1 MKNVFLIPLVFLC
14 LTASGAPRMTGN
26 AQAMTDAL
34 RTSDVVNRV
43 FDVTG
48 TVTCVSTNRANE
60 HTNVLLQDETGSA
73 LCRAESRQWPNRTMP
88 VCGARARLQGYFE
101 TTARGPSFAVLTNY
115 TELARGPEPSP
126 IQLSLAALS
135 NGRHYFTY
143 CLRSGILRD
152 VIFSESDPD
161 WLLLSICSAEGS
173 ILASVP
179 ITEEQHRTN
188 LVSHI
193 GCEVSAPGYFVPYD
207 HGPHGQ
213 FGCKFKIAGT
223 DQIRIV
229 ETEGAPDELSV
240 AFDDYNIARGS
251 DVIALG
257 RRYVKGWIVAAWQRN
272 EALLRTEDGDHIFLS
287 LAQNEALPRYGE
299 YVMAVGLPVT
309 DLYRVSLLNANMV
322 PMPGAELETE
332 EIETQ
337 ANALLSRTPDGR
349 SRLNYS
355 CQGRLVAISGRVDA
369 PDEKGRCRLS
379 VEGMDDPIM
388 IDASFNPDLLSSIHS
403 ACIVSVTGVCIPDV
417 IAPHQNGQY
426 NRLGGVRIIPRTSS
440 DITILKKPSWLTLV
454 PWYLVSIVLAAV
466 LLLIGIWNLALR
478 RIAEKR
484 GQELAGETIAR
495 ATSDLKVYERTRLAV
510 ELHDSLAQTLT
521 GIALE
526 LATAEVTDD
535 SDPKMIKQ
543 HLGIAA
549 RALKSCRM
557 ELRNSL
563 WDLRH
568 ETLENDDMEATILKT
583 IQPHRGK
590 ADVSVRFSVP
600 RDRISDNTAH
610 AILRIIR
617 ELTVNAI
624 RHGQATAIRIAG
636 AVEGDRLKFSVKDNG
651 CGFDPDNC
659 PNDEQGHYGLLGIRE
674 RINTFEGQLK
684 IESAPGQGTK
694 ATIEIKMPREQ

>member
-1 MKNVFLIPLVFLC
+1 MKNVFLILLVFLC

-48 TVTCVSTNRANE
+48 TVTYVSTNHANE
-60 HTNVLLQDETGSA
+60 HTNVLIEDETGSA

-88 VCGARARLQGYFE
+88 VRGARARLQGYFE

-115 TELARGPEPSP
+115 TELARGPAPKP
-126 IQLSLAALS
+126 IQISLADLS
-135 NGRHYFTY
+135 DGQHYFTY
-143 CLRSGILRD
+143 CQRSGILRD

-179 ITEEQHRTN
+179 ITEEQHHAN

-193 GCEVSAPGYFVPYD
+193 GCEVSAPGYFTPYD

-213 FGCKFKIAGT
+213 FGLKFKIAGT
-223 DQIRIV
+223 DQISIV

-257 RRYVKGWIVAAWQRN
+257 RRYVKGWIVAAWQPN
-272 EALLRTEDGDHIFLS
+272 EALLRTEEGDHIFLFM
-287 LAQNEALPRYGE
+287 AQDKALPRYGE

-309 DLYRVSLLNANMV
+309 DLYRISLLNANAT
-322 PMPGAELETE
+322 PMPGARLETE
-332 EIETQ
+332 EIGTQ
-337 ANALLSRTPDGR
+337 ANSLLSHTPDGG

-355 CQGRLVAISGRVDA
+355 CQGRPVTISGRVDA
-369 PDEKGRCRLS
+369 LDEEGRFRLS
-379 VEGMDDPIM
+379 VEGIDDPIM
-388 IDASFNPDLLSSIHS
+388 IDASFNPDLLSSIRNG
-403 ACIVSVTGVCIPDV
+403 CIVSVTGTCIPDV
-417 IAPHQNGQY
+417 IAPNQNEQY

-454 PWYLVSIVLAAV
+454 PWPLVSIALSAV
-466 LLLIGIWNLALR
+466 LLLIGIWNLALHR
-478 RIAEKR
+478 LAEKR
-484 GQELAGETIAR
+484 GKALADETIAR
-495 ATSDLKVYERTRLAV
+495 VTSDLKVYERTRLAV

-526 LATAEVTDD
+526 LATAEVTND

-549 RALKSCRM
+549 RALKSCRT

-568 ETLENDDMEATILKT
+568 ETLENDDMEAAILKT
-583 IQPHRGK
+583 LQPHLGN
-590 ADVSVRFSVP
+590 ADVTIRFGVP

-636 AVEGDRLKFSVKDNG
+636 AVEGNILRFSVKDNG

-674 RINTFEGQLK
+674 RINTFEGRLK

>member
-1 MKNVFLIPLVFLC
+1 MQPKSRLWTGDFGIILAISLLSYIGCQGLNNGTPIYVGILGGTNAFAGMLILEF
-14 LTASGAPRMTGN
+14 
-26 AQAMTDAL
+26 
-34 RTSDVVNRV
+34 
-43 FDVTG
+43 
-48 TVTCVSTNRANE
+48 
-60 HTNVLLQDETGSA
+60 
-73 LCRAESRQWPNRTMP
+73 
-88 VCGARARLQGYFE
+88 
-101 TTARGPSFAVLTNY
+101 
-115 TELARGPEPSP
+115 
-126 IQLSLAALS
+126 SLAAAIARIAI
-135 NGRHYFTY
+135 GRTID
-143 CLRSGILRD
+143 R
-152 VIFSESDPD
+152 
-161 WLLLSICSAEGS
+161 
-173 ILASVP
+173 
-179 ITEEQHRTN
+179 RTRR
-188 LVSHI
+188 
-193 GCEVSAPGYFVPYD
+193 GFM
-207 HGPHGQ
+207 
-213 FGCKFKIAGT
+213 IAG
-223 DQIRIV
+223 
-229 ETEGAPDELSV
+229 
-240 AFDDYNIARGS
+240 
-251 DVIALG
+251 
-257 RRYVKGWIVAAWQRN
+257 
-272 EALLRTEDGDHIFLS
+272 
-287 LAQNEALPRYGE
+287 
-299 YVMAVGLPVT
+299 
-309 DLYRVSLLNANMV
+309 
-322 PMPGAELETE
+322 
-332 EIETQ
+332 
-337 ANALLSRTPDGR
+337 
-349 SRLNYS
+349 
-355 CQGRLVAISGRVDA
+355 
-369 PDEKGRCRLS
+369 
-379 VEGMDDPIM
+379 
-388 IDASFNPDLLSSIHS
+388 
-403 ACIVSVTGVCIPDV
+403 
-417 IAPHQNGQY
+417 
-426 NRLGGVRIIPRTSS
+426 
-440 DITILKKPSWLTLV
+440 
-454 PWYLVSIVLAAV
+454 AV

-549 RALKSCRM
+549 RALRSCRM